1 LCALLLAPAACTGN
15 DDDVPDPEPPPVP
28 QQLASCATAAPADA
42 SADNPVRIVFS
53 HTESGPLAGEIVR
66 LVDRFNAAH
75 PDVRVLV
82 DPAVNGAGSLL
93 EDWSEKEPEA
103 RPALA
108 LLPKQQL
115 GVLADSGQTVAPGS
129 CLREAVPDLLPAVE
143 ESWALDGELQ
153 AVPLGVSTPV
163 LYYNRYLFEAAGLDP
178 NAPPETFDEVLEL
191 APTLMDEG
199 PSDRAWVFDTG
210 AEAGGSWYVEQTLAK
225 AGLPSLLPDNGRRER
240 PAEEVN
246 WDAPP
251 AVDALT
257 WLQTM
262 HAQGRTAWVQR
273 NSDATRDLLRAAAPG
288 RMVPM
293 LVHTSASLGAL
304 IEVLGSGATSVGTA
318 EVDLEHVELGIAPM
332 PGPGPGSLVGG
343 NALWLSAGH
352 SERETQAA
360 WRFAAWMAS
369 PEVNAEWAAATS
381 YIPLSTAAARQPVLV
396 DLWRAHPQLR
406 EPYRVVAE
414 QPTTPE
420 ALGPVAG
427 PLPELHDILAD
438 AVKDIVIDGDDPAE
452 TLERAADEAEGLLAA
467 YNAAQ
472 PDRSG

>member
-1 LCALLLAPAACTGN
+1 VAPA
-15 DDDVPDPEPPPVP
+15 D
-28 QQLASCATAAPADA
+28 APADA
-42 SADNPVRIVFS
+42 SAAGDPVRIVFS

-66 LVDRFNAAH
+66 LVDEFNAAN
-75 PDVRVLV
+75 PDVRVLI
-82 DPAVNGAGSLL
+82 DPVPNGAGSLL
-93 EDWSEKEPEA
+93 DAWSEKTPEE

-115 GVLADSGQTVAPGS
+115 GVLAESDQTVAIGS
-129 CLREAVPDLLPAVE
+129 CLREAVPDLLPAIE
-143 ESWALDGELQ
+143 ESWSIDGELQ

-163 LYYNRYLFEAAGLDP
+163 LYYDRYLFEAAGLDP
-178 NAPPETFDEVLEL
+178 TPPETFDEVLAL

-225 AGLPSLLPDNGRRER
+225 AGLPSLLPDNGRGEH
-240 PAEEVN
+240 PAEEAN

-251 AVDALT
+251 AIDALT

-262 HAQGRTAWVQR
+262 YEQDRAARVSR
-273 NSDATRDLLRAAAPG
+273 NSDSTRDLLRAALPG
-288 RMVPM
+288 KPVPM

-304 IEVLGSGATSVGTA
+304 IEILGSGATSMGTA
-318 EVDLEHVELGIAPM
+318 AIDIENVDLGIAPM

-343 NALWLSAGH
+343 NALWLAAGQ

-369 PEVNAEWAAATS
+369 PEVNAEWAAETS
-381 YIPLSTAAARQPVLV
+381 YIPLSESAVEQQVLV
-396 DLWRAHPQLR
+396 DLWATHPQLR
-406 EPYRVVAE
+406 EPYRVIAA
-414 QPTTPE
+414 QPTTPA

-427 PLPELHDILAD
+427 PLPQLHGILAD
-438 AVKDIVIDGDDPAE
+438 AVTDIVIDGHDPAE
-452 TLERAADEAEGLLAA
+452 ALGRASDEADALLAA
-467 YNAAQ
+467 YNASQ
-472 PDRSG
+472 PG